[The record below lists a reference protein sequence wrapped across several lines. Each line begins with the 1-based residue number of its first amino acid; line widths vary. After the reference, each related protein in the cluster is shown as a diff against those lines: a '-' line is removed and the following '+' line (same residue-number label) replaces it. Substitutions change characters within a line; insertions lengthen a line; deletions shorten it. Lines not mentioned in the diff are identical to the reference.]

1 MHATSDLYNRI
12 VANLNHW
19 FETKVVLDGVE
30 YNENALYSV
39 NTNIS
44 LFGGNPEV
52 GKAIAGEITVR
63 LKNPIMPPMKRAQIR
78 PYVRACVETS
88 EGSSV
93 SINAYGIAD
102 LSAVATLQ
110 DNIVVFDE
118 TTRTSSDIV
127 VFLPVYDKLTS
138 EWLPKGVFY
147 IDTRSHSSNS
157 NDLSTMEV
165 HGYDAMLYAEQD
177 YDRTQ
182 LNWPAKD
189 TDIVN
194 EIAGYM
200 GVEVDPRTYTI
211 MTEEYTLPLPTNYSF
226 REILGYIASMY
237 VGSFVMT
244 DEGKLRLVSLL
255 ELPEETYYLIDEWGF
270 VLLFGEDRIV
280 VG

>member
-1 MHATSDLYNRI
+1 MHATSDLYNKI
-12 VANLNHW
+12 VADLNHW
-19 FETKVVLDGVE
+19 FETKVVIDDIE

-39 NTNIS
+39 NTSIS
-44 LFGGNPEV
+44 LFGSNPEV
-52 GKAIAGEITVR
+52 GKAVAGEITVR
-63 LKNPIMPPMKRAQIR
+63 LKTPITPPRKRASIR
-78 PYVRACVETS
+78 PYVRACVETKA
-88 EGSSV
+88 
-93 SINAYGIAD
+93 SIDAYGIAD
-102 LSAVATLQ
+102 LTTVATLQ
-110 DNIVVFDE
+110 NSIVIFDD
-118 TTRTSSDIV
+118 TVVVSNDIV
-127 VFLPVYDKLTS
+127 VVLPTYNVITS
-138 EWLPKGVFY
+138 EWLPKGSFY

-189 TDIVN
+189 VDIVN

-200 GVEVDPRTYTI
+200 GVEVDPRTYAI

-255 ELPEETYYLIDEWGF
+255 ELPEETYYLIDVWGF
-270 VLLFGEDRIV
+270 TLLFGRDRIV